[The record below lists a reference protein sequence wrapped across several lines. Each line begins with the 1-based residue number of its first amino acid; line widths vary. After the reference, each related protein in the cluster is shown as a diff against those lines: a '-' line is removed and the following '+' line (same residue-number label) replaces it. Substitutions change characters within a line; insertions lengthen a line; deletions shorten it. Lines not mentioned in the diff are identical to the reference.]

1 MNHLTIFYLALPE
14 RTFNSLNGITHSP
27 QMQLHSI
34 YNEGD
39 IVLGRLQI
47 TPTEDEYLGGI
58 IHNAY
63 RAKPVYHLKSNSFN
77 FNMTELPFQT
87 YISFLTEMDVDV
99 ILPTLP
105 ELKTY
110 NGFTDHVKDVLN
122 HIPNKEVKEFL
133 INTLCKL
140 LGGALNTD
148 KLYNTLT
155 KHHVELEDLSRI
167 YNHMLIIGALSAN
180 ETIRSFLEVT
190 LDQIKLN
197 ARIEALRSIKI

>member
-14 RTFNSLNGITHSP
+14 RTFNQLNGITRNP
-27 QMQLHSI
+27 QMELISI

-39 IVLGRLQI
+39 IVLGCLKM
-47 TPTEDEYLGGI
+47 TPTKDEHLGGM

-63 RAKPVYHLKSNSFN
+63 KAKTGYHLKSNSFN

-87 YISFLTEMDVDV
+87 YVSFLTETDVEM
-99 ILPTLP
+99 ILPTFP

-110 NGFTDHVKDVLN
+110 AGFTDHVKDVLN
-122 HIPNKEVKEFL
+122 HIPIKEVKEFL
-133 INTLCKL
+133 IHTLYQL
-140 LGGALNTD
+140 LNDSLSTD

-155 KHHVELEDLSRI
+155 KHHVEIDDLSRI
-167 YNHMLIIGALSAN
+167 YNHMLIIGVLCAN
-180 ETIRSFLEVT
+180 GTIRSFLEAM

-197 ARIEALRSIKI
+197 ERIESLRAIKI